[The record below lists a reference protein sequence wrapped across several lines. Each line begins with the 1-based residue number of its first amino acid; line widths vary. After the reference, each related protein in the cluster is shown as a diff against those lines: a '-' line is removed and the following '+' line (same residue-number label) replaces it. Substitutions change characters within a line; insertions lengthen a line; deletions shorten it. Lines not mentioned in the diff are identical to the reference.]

1 MQHYRVVTIT
11 HKTAKVN
18 RLKDYL
24 LTESEESE
32 SDYPVKRLKELKE
45 NFAIDELLYLNTCNR
60 VTFFFTSDRV
70 IDNKFLKDLFLFI
83 NPNFNKEL
91 INLHLSKALVYEKED
106 AVKHFM
112 GVAASFD
119 SLVIGE
125 REILG
130 QIKAAYMNAKKHDL
144 CGDNIRLAFQQ
155 AIVFAKKIHCDTR
168 IGEKPVSVVSLA
180 FRTLLERNI
189 SKDAKVMIIGAGQ
202 TNHLM
207 TNLLQKHGLH
217 HVTVYNRTMSKA
229 EEMALRF
236 ENGKAKEFDKL
247 INHTQ
252 EVDIIL
258 TCTGANYVVLTKEI
272 FERIIPKNK
281 KVIIV
286 DLAVPQDVAQDIIDM
301 ENVDY
306 IDVASLEKKA
316 QENMRFRRGELYK
329 AEAMLEEF
337 LVNFSDLHKERR
349 LELALAHIPNEVK
362 DIKERALTGAFRKD
376 IESLDVHSKEV
387 LEKVMQYMEEKYIA
401 LPFKASKKSLLN
413 KKFRP

>member
-1 MQHYRVVTIT
+1 MQRYKIVTIT

-24 LTESEESE
+24 LTDADT
-32 SDYPVKRLKELKE
+32 SDFPANRLKELKE
-45 NFAIDELLYLNTCNR
+45 SFGIDELLYLNTCNR
-60 VTFFFTSDRV
+60 VTFFFTQDKK
-70 IDNKFLKDLFLFI
+70 IDNKFLKDLFMFI
-83 NPNFNKEL
+83 NPHFNKEL
-91 INLHLSKALVYEKED
+91 INLHLSKALVFEGAD

-130 QIKAAYMNAKKHDL
+130 QIKAAYINAKKHDL
-144 CGDNIRLAFQQ
+144 CGDDIRLAYQQ
-155 AIVFAKKIHCDTR
+155 SIVFAKKIHCDTR
-168 IGEKPVSVVSLA
+168 IGEKPISVVSLA
-180 FRTLLERNI
+180 FRSLLERNI
-189 SKDAKVMIIGAGQ
+189 SKDAKMLIIGAGQ

-207 TNLLQKHGLH
+207 ANLLVKSGIGNI
-217 HVTVYNRTMSKA
+217 TVYNRTLSKA
-229 EEMALRF
+229 EELAARF
-236 ENGKAKEFDKL
+236 KNGKAVPFDKL
-247 INHTQ
+247 INHT
-252 EVDIIL
+252 EDVDVIL
-258 TCTGANYVVLTKEI
+258 TCTGANFPVLTKGI
-272 FERIIPKNK
+272 FEQIVPSNK
-281 KVIIV
+281 KIIIV
-286 DLAVPQDVAQDIIDM
+286 DLAVPQDVEQEIIDT

-316 QENMRFRRGELYK
+316 KENMQFRRGELYK

-337 LVNFSDLHKERR
+337 LVAFDDLYKERR
-349 LELALAHIPNEVK
+349 LELALSDIPNEVK
-362 DIKERALTGAFRKD
+362 NIKERALNTAFKKD
-376 IESLDVHSKEV
+376 IESLDVHSKDI

>member
-1 MQHYRVVTIT
+1 MQRYKIVTIT

-24 LTESEESE
+24 LTDADT
-32 SDYPVKRLKELKE
+32 SDFPANRLKELKE
-45 NFAIDELLYLNTCNR
+45 SFGIDELLYLNTCNR
-60 VTFFFTSDRV
+60 VTFFFTQDKK
-70 IDNKFLKDLFLFI
+70 IDNKFLKDLFMFI
-83 NPNFNKEL
+83 NPHFNKEL
-91 INLHLSKALVYEKED
+91 INLHLSKALVFEGAD

-130 QIKAAYMNAKKHDL
+130 QIKAAYINAKKHDL
-144 CGDNIRLAFQQ
+144 CGDDIRLAYQQ
-155 AIVFAKKIHCDTR
+155 SIVFAKKIHCDTR
-168 IGEKPVSVVSLA
+168 IGEKPISVVSLA
-180 FRTLLERNI
+180 FRSLLERNI
-189 SKDAKVMIIGAGQ
+189 SKDAKMLIIGAGQ

-207 TNLLQKHGLH
+207 ANLLVKSGICNI
-217 HVTVYNRTMSKA
+217 TVYNRTLSKA
-229 EEMALRF
+229 EELAARF
-236 ENGKAKEFDKL
+236 KNGKAVPFDKL
-247 INHTQ
+247 INHT
-252 EVDIIL
+252 EDVDVIL
-258 TCTGANYVVLTKEI
+258 TCTGANFPVLTKGI
-272 FERIIPKNK
+272 FEQIAPSNK
-281 KVIIV
+281 KIIIV
-286 DLAVPQDVAQDIIDM
+286 DLAVPQDVEQEIIDT

-316 QENMRFRRGELYK
+316 KENMQFRRGELYK

-337 LVNFSDLHKERR
+337 LVAFDDLYKERR
-349 LELALAHIPNEVK
+349 LELALSDIPNEVK
-362 DIKERALTGAFRKD
+362 NIKERALNTAFKKD
-376 IESLDVHSKEV
+376 IESLDVHSKDI

>member
-1 MQHYRVVTIT
+1 MQRYKIVTIT

-24 LTESEESE
+24 LTDADT
-32 SDYPVKRLKELKE
+32 SDFPANRLKELKE
-45 NFAIDELLYLNTCNR
+45 SFGIDELLYLNTCNR
-60 VTFFFTSDRV
+60 VTFFFTQDKK
-70 IDNKFLKDLFLFI
+70 IDNKFLKDLFMFI
-83 NPNFNKEL
+83 NPHFNKEL
-91 INLHLSKALVYEKED
+91 INLHLSKALVFEGAD

-130 QIKAAYMNAKKHDL
+130 QIKAAYINAKKHDL
-144 CGDNIRLAFQQ
+144 CGDDIRLAYQQ
-155 AIVFAKKIHCDTR
+155 SIVFAKKIHCDTR
-168 IGEKPVSVVSLA
+168 IGEKPISVVSLA
-180 FRTLLERNI
+180 FRSLLERNI
-189 SKDAKVMIIGAGQ
+189 SKEAKMLIIGAGQ

-207 TNLLQKHGLH
+207 ANLLVKSGIGNIA
-217 HVTVYNRTMSKA
+217 VYNRTLSKA
-229 EEMALRF
+229 EELAARF
-236 ENGKAKEFDKL
+236 KNGKAVPFDKL
-247 INHTQ
+247 INHT
-252 EVDIIL
+252 EDVDVIL
-258 TCTGANYVVLTKEI
+258 TCTGANFPVLTKGI
-272 FERIIPKNK
+272 FEQIAPSNK
-281 KVIIV
+281 KIIIV
-286 DLAVPQDVAQDIIDM
+286 DLAVPQDVEQEIIDT

-316 QENMRFRRGELYK
+316 KENMQFRRGELYK

-337 LVNFSDLHKERR
+337 LVAFDDLYKERR
-349 LELALAHIPNEVK
+349 LELALSDIPNEVK
-362 DIKERALTGAFRKD
+362 NIKERALNTAFKKD
-376 IESLDVHSKEV
+376 IESLDVHSKDI

>member
-1 MQHYRVVTIT
+1 MQRYKIVTIT

-24 LTESEESE
+24 LTDADT
-32 SDYPVKRLKELKE
+32 SDFPANRLKELKE
-45 NFAIDELLYLNTCNR
+45 SFGIDELLYLNTCNR
-60 VTFFFTSDRV
+60 VTFFFTQDKK
-70 IDNKFLKDLFLFI
+70 IDNKFLKDLFMFI
-83 NPNFNKEL
+83 NPHFNKEL
-91 INLHLSKALVYEKED
+91 INLHLSKALVFEGAD

-130 QIKAAYMNAKKHDL
+130 QIKAAYINAKKHDL
-144 CGDNIRLAFQQ
+144 CGDDIRLAYQQ
-155 AIVFAKKIHCDTR
+155 SIVFAKKIHCDTR
-168 IGEKPVSVVSLA
+168 IGEKPISVVSLA
-180 FRTLLERNI
+180 FRSLLERNI
-189 SKDAKVMIIGAGQ
+189 SKDAKMLIIGAGQ

-207 TNLLQKHGLH
+207 ANLLVKSGIGNIA
-217 HVTVYNRTMSKA
+217 VYNRTLSKA
-229 EEMALRF
+229 EELAARF
-236 ENGKAKEFDKL
+236 KNGKAVPFDKL
-247 INHTQ
+247 INHT
-252 EVDIIL
+252 EDVDVIL
-258 TCTGANYVVLTKEI
+258 TCTGANFPVLTKGI
-272 FERIIPKNK
+272 FEQIAPSNK
-281 KVIIV
+281 KIIIV
-286 DLAVPQDVAQDIIDM
+286 DLAVPQDVEQEIIDT

-316 QENMRFRRGELYK
+316 KENMQFRRGELYK

-337 LVNFSDLHKERR
+337 LVAFDDLYKERR
-349 LELALAHIPNEVK
+349 LELALSDIPNEVK
-362 DIKERALTGAFRKD
+362 NIKERALNTAFKKD
-376 IESLDVHSKEV
+376 IESLDVHSKDI

>member
-1 MQHYRVVTIT
+1 MQRYKVVTIT

-24 LTESEESE
+24 L
-32 SDYPVKRLKELKE
+32 SDTDTSDFPANRLRELKDS
-45 NFAIDELLYLNTCNR
+45 FAMDELLYLNTCNR
-60 VTFFFTSDRV
+60 VTFFFTNDKK
-70 IDNKFLKDLFLFI
+70 IDNKFLRDLFMFI
-83 NPNFNKEL
+83 NPHFNKEL
-91 INLHLSKALVYEKED
+91 INLHLSKALVFEGAD

-130 QIKAAYMNAKKHDL
+130 QIKAAYLNAKKHEL
-144 CGDNIRLAFQQ
+144 CGDEIRLAYQQ
-155 AIVFAKKIHCDTR
+155 SIVFAKKIHCDTR

-180 FRTLLERNI
+180 FRSLLERNI
-189 SKDAKVMIIGAGQ
+189 PKDANMLIIGAGQ

-207 TNLLQKHGLH
+207 ANLLVKTGIEN
-217 HVTVYNRTMSKA
+217 VMVYNRTLTKA
-229 EEMALRF
+229 EELAARF
-236 ENGKAKEFDKL
+236 KNGKAAPFEKL
-247 INHTQ
+247 VNHAK

-258 TCTGANYVVLTKEI
+258 TCTGANYAVLTKDI
-272 FERIIPKNK
+272 FGKIVPANK
-281 KVIIV
+281 KVTIV
-286 DLAVPQDVAQDIIDM
+286 DLAVPQDVEQEIIDM

-316 QENMRFRRGELYK
+316 KENMQFRRGELYK

-337 LVNFSDLHKERR
+337 LAAFSDLHKERR
-349 LELALAHIPNEVK
+349 LELALSDIPNEVK
-362 DIKERALTGAFRKD
+362 NIKERALNAAFKKD
-376 IESLDVHSKEV
+376 IESLDVHSKEI